1 MAYEI
6 TVTEEQAR
14 VIRDAC
20 EMYARVGMGQIGFI
34 SEHPALHQLQA
45 LMRDGVAVAD
55 GIAQH
60 YRDKIEHPHADTTR
74 AWDLYQVVRGRLAWD
89 AAGNPPARPTMQ
101 VMYDV
106 PLNTTGEPLAAI
118 RQEIPADILP
128 DESRAFVI
136 MSNDFPLS
144 VALTQAGAEREVIRR
159 RTELA
164 ELLGNNERYR
174 VRYIRACEVALASPR
189 PEYSIQI
196 LSSEDGIDWVHAVLY
211 PASWSKKE
219 ATERAVEALTEA
231 QKADPENWDWDD
243 LVPELKAHGF
253 TITAW
258 HRGPNWDTQR
268 VPIPEE
274 E

>member
-1 MAYEI
+1 MFSSSCI
-6 TVTEEQAR
+6 
-14 VIRDAC
+14 
-20 EMYARVGMGQIGFI
+20 
-34 SEHPALHQLQA
+34 
-45 LMRDGVAVAD
+45 
-55 GIAQH
+55 
-60 YRDKIEHPHADTTR
+60 
-74 AWDLYQVVRGRLAWD
+74 YQVVRGRLAWD

-106 PLNTTGEPLAAI
+106 PLNTTDEPLAEI
-118 RQEIPADILP
+118 KQEAPADILP
-128 DESRAFVI
+128 DLDAPS
-136 MSNDFPLS
+136 
-144 VALTQAGAEREVIRR
+144 
-159 RTELA
+159 
-164 ELLGNNERYR
+164 
-174 VRYIRACEVALASPR
+174 
-189 PEYSIQI
+189 YSIQI

-253 TITAW
+253 TIADW
-258 HRGPNWDTQR
+258 HRGPNWDKQR